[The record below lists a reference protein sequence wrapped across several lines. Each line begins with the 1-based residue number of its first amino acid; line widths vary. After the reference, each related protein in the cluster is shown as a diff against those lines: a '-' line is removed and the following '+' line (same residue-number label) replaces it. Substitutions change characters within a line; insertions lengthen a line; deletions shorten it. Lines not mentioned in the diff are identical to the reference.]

1 MNLKKLSYSIYD
13 KTGTVNIT
21 SEDNKSIDVVE
32 GLIIPILAD
41 IKHNKYVNGTNELLD
56 VPATDIIAE
65 NTLTQINE
73 IKDNIPSSEFQHKQI
88 TNQIFTSYIPTSN
101 TLTSFN
107 GFNYYSSDKQQQHFN
122 TIKYGIISDI
132 ITDDKGNNNLK
143 DIIYETTGSITNIF
157 FNYLSY
163 DLIKKY
169 GILHAEIIANDSESN
184 NSNDNINNNNNNANN
199 ANKQWIIANNSYQI
213 FLIYDNVI
221 YDVVSI
227 SEFYYHKY
235 SLNLNIMSN
244 ISSNPKEVIYSLHYV
259 DNIKDVNNVSVNLEN
274 ISFFNIKNNKINFI
288 TDKTFTNTDNR
299 NLLAIDT
306 NGNIIYQYPDKLGLN
321 SCNIDKSINI
331 TLINNQQ
338 KINKVFMVNDLLF
351 SIGNYLL
358 SNDNQIIYGN
368 KIKETMTYSVVKLN
382 HNPDLFIP
390 LNDSINNILTVIYRS
405 LSNDNTIHYY
415 SYVVDNKFEL
425 IIDNTTYT
433 KELNTITFDKSD
445 YDDQS
450 ITNYKLIE
458 LNDSITNKVI
468 IKSNNT
474 NILELTP
481 LSTTQSIV
489 TIYDTTYGTIKLFTS
504 NNKAILTV
512 GYITITGDYDN
523 NTITSQTKKYI
534 LTEENN
540 NLKVNEAIYPF
551 IKKMIITNKEF
562 NDDTFIISY
571 SIDSNNKGSIRCNR
585 KTTEQIINNNLQDNI
600 LQITKDKVRFRVNK
614 ESVNKY
620 KFNYANETVN

>member
-13 KTGTVNIT
+13 KTETLGN
-21 SEDNKSIDVVE
+21 DKSIDVVD

-41 IKHNKYVNGTNELLD
+41 IKHNKNINGTNELLD
-56 VPATDIIAE
+56 IPTTDIIAE
-65 NTLTQINE
+65 NTLTQIND
-73 IKDNIPSSEFQHKQI
+73 IKNNIPSSEFQHKQI

-107 GFNYYSSDKQQQHFN
+107 GFNYYSSNQQHFN
-122 TIKYGIISDI
+122 TIKYGIVSDI
-132 ITDDKGNNNLK
+132 VTDDKGNNNLK

-169 GILHAEIIANDSESN
+169 GIFHAEIIAN
-184 NSNDNINNNNNNANN
+184 NDIGSNNNNNNNN
-199 ANKQWIIANNSYQI
+199 NNKDTKQWIIANNSYQI
-213 FLIYDNVI
+213 FLICDNVI

-227 SEFYYHKY
+227 SKFYYHKY

-244 ISSNPKEVIYSLHYV
+244 IGSNPKEVIYSLHYV
-259 DNIKDVNNVSVNLEN
+259 DNKDVNNESTDLEN
-274 ISFFNIKNNKINFI
+274 ISFFNIKDNKINFI
-288 TDKTFTNTDNR
+288 TDKIFTNTDNR
-299 NLLAIDT
+299 NLLAFDT

-321 SCNIDKSINI
+321 SCDIDKLINI
-331 TLINNQQ
+331 TLIKNQQ

-351 SIGNYLL
+351 SIGNYSL
-358 SNDNQIIYGN
+358 SNNNQIIYGN
-368 KIKETMTYSVVKLN
+368 KIKENMTYSIVKLN

-390 LNDSINNILTVIYRS
+390 LNDSVNNILKVIYRS
-405 LSNDNTIHYY
+405 LSDDNTIHYY

-433 KELNTITFDKSD
+433 KESNTITFDKST
-445 YDDQS
+445 
-450 ITNYKLIE
+450 TNYKLIE
-458 LNDSITNKVI
+458 INGKVI
-468 IKSNNT
+468 IESNDI

-481 LSTTQSIV
+481 LSTNQSIV

-504 NNKAILTV
+504 NNRATLTV
-512 GYITITGDYDN
+512 GYITITGAYDTNN
-523 NTITSQTKKYI
+523 NTIISLIDSQTKKYI